1 MPEVKKKKSM
11 ENAVRF
17 FCRLSYRSLCC
28 LISINEVVLEVF
40 SVFSFYLCVACRTHV
55 RYYDLCI

>member
-40 SVFSFYLCVACRTHV
+40 SVFSFILFMCSMSDSCKV
-55 RYYDLCI
+55 L